1 MTESS
6 DKDQRRLYGDL
17 AWTWPIVSAPET
29 YVEES
34 EESARLIREQSQI
47 EAKTLLNMGCG
58 GGHNDWTLK
67 KHFRLTGAD
76 ISEDMLALA
85 RRRNPEVTY
94 HVGDMRTLRLGKTF
108 DAVVIFDSIDYM
120 LTEDDL
126 RAAFETAFLHVKP
139 GGVFLTYEEIRPET
153 YAQNRTQHQVGREG
167 DVEIV
172 FIENYYDPDPSD
184 TTIECTFV
192 YLIRRGGKLEIET
205 DRHVCGLFPTETWM
219 TLLREVGFKVTELP
233 GKTPEEAT
241 TFICLK
247 PPAAA

>member
-1 MTESS
+1 M
-6 DKDQRRLYGDL
+6 YGDL
-17 AWTWPIVSAPET
+17 AWTWPIISAPET
-29 YVEES
+29 YIEES
-34 EESARLIREQSQI
+34 ERAARLIREHSQI

-76 ISEDMLALA
+76 VSEDMLALA
-85 RRRNPEVTY
+85 RGRNPEVTY
-94 HVGDMRTLRLGKTF
+94 HVGDMRTLRLGETF

-126 RAAFETAFLHVKP
+126 RAAFETAFLHVEP
-139 GGVFLTYEEIRPET
+139 GGVFLTYQEIRPET
-153 YAQNRTQHQVGREG
+153 FKQNVVQHQVGREC

-184 TTIECTFV
+184 TTIECAFI
-192 YLIRRGGKLEIET
+192 YLIRRGGKLQIET
-205 DRHVCGLFPTETWM
+205 DRHLCGIFPTETFGA
-219 TLLREVGFKVTELP
+219 LLREVGFEVKELP
-233 GKTPEEAT
+233 GKKPEDAT

-247 PPAAA
+247 PAEAA

>member
-1 MTESS
+1 MTGPS

-17 AWTWPIVSAPET
+17 AWTWPIISAPEV

-34 EESARLIREQSQI
+34 EQFAALIREHSQI
-47 EAKTLLNMGCG
+47 EAETLLHLGCG

-76 ISEDMLALA
+76 MSEDMLALA
-85 RRRNPEVTY
+85 KRRNPEATY
-94 HVGDMRTLRLGKTF
+94 LTGDMRTLRLGESF
-108 DAVVIFDSIDYM
+108 DAVVMFDAIDYM
-120 LTEDDL
+120 LAEDDL
-126 RAAFETAFLHVKP
+126 RAAFQTAFLHVKP
-139 GGVFLTYEEIRPET
+139 GGVFVTYEGIKPEM
-153 YAQNRTQHQVGREG
+153 YRQNHVEHQVGREG

-184 TTIECTFV
+184 TTIEATFV

-205 DRHVCGLFPTETWM
+205 DRHVCGLFPTETLL
-219 TLLREVGFKVTELP
+219 TLLRETGFEVKELP
-233 GKTPEEAT
+233 GKTPEDAT

-247 PPAAA
+247 PPPAA